1 MITILKCSDGYVAF
15 GQFRRLR
22 VKAWGSSRKVAR
34 ERCEFLLRGR
44 RL

>member
-1 MITILKCSDGYVAF
+1 MITVYRAGGGYVAF